1 MDKQDELAAV
11 IEDALYEHD
20 PMCSAENC
28 SRTAP
33 LIAAAVRAY
42 LGSDEVVEAIK
53 RGIAGDVLAAMDDYD
68 EVPEEHIFTRPRY
81 EWIRMRLDT
90 IARAAIAAIGGD
102 RG

>member
-11 IEDALYEHD
+11 IGRAMPNDLTQPEIDK
-20 PMCSAENC
+20 
-28 SRTAP
+28 
-33 LIAAAVRAY
+33 IAAAVRAY

-53 RGIAGDVLAAMDDYD
+53 RGIAGDVLAVMDDYD